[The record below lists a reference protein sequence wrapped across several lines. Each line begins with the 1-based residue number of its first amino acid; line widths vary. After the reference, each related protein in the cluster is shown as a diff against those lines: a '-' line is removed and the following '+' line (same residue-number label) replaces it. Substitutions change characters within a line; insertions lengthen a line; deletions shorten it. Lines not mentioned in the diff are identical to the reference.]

1 MTWRTLTCIAMRT
14 KTIDDTTIEYPDE
27 ICFCFNPVVMNIY
40 GHAWAF
46 VEVTVTDTETSVIH
60 KEKRALFGSSCFFDI
75 SFYMQSAFDSMEFG
89 KIDYS
94 QSGAQDSKLG
104 RLFSVQV
111 DMYSDVSTIG
121 QSFQFNTF
129 TIWGAMKIGERYNG
143 DRTLTWFKNLPFT
156 IGMYTAG
163 AANVSVTADNSP
175 LPDITL
181 SERKVYNLL
190 LTGIN
195 AEKEVI
201 FNLPGTTTGASVFD
215 HTFDFTFQA
224 LTNVASTVRLLVNNC
239 TEGVYLRW
247 VNRHG
252 YYCYWLFTRG
262 DESKQVANDG
272 EFIRNNMQDYSYVNG
287 YHGGSGR
294 KQRKTE
300 ENTLPVCAPLVD
312 SDTYDFLFQLAL
324 SPLVDMYAGKDAD
337 GNDRWQ
343 AVNVA
348 VDTYSKT
355 RAVLQDFTAEI
366 ILPET
371 RVQSL

>member
-27 ICFCFNPVVMNIY
+27 ICFCFNPVVINIR
-40 GHAWAF
+40 GHAWAR
-46 VEVTVTDTETSVIH
+46 VQVMVIDEDTSTLHQEIRNT
-60 KEKRALFGSSCFFDI
+60 FGGTCFFDI
-75 SFYMQSAFDSMEFG
+75 SFYMQGAFDTGLPGE
-89 KIDYS
+89 IDYS
-94 QSGAQDSKLG
+94 TAVAEDSRLG
-104 RLFSVQV
+104 RKFTVQLV
-111 DMYSDVSTIG
+111 MYESDDDFE
-121 QSFQFNTF
+121 SFAFDTF
-129 TIWGAMKIGERYNG
+129 AIWGAMQVGERYNG

-156 IGMYTAG
+156 VGMYTAG
-163 AANVSVTADNSP
+163 AASVSVTADSVSKP
-175 LPDITL
+175 AIAL
-181 SERKVYNLL
+181 SARKVYNIKMKGLDASREL
-190 LTGIN
+190 VLT
-195 AEKEVI
+195 
-201 FNLPGTTTGASVFD
+201 LPPGTAGSSVFD
-215 HTFDFTFQA
+215 HTFDYTFQA
-224 LTNVASTVRLLVNNC
+224 LSNTGSTVRLLVNNC

-247 VNRHG
+247 VSRHG

-272 EFIRNNMQDYSYVNG
+272 EFIRNNMQDYNYVNG

-324 SPLVDMYAGKDAD
+324 SPLVDMYAGKDVNGD
-337 GNDRWQ
+337 DRWL

>member
-27 ICFCFNPVVMNIY
+27 ICFCFNPVVINIR
-40 GHAWAF
+40 GHAWAR
-46 VEVTVTDTETSVIH
+46 VQVMVIDEDTSTLHQEIRNTF
-60 KEKRALFGSSCFFDI
+60 EGTCFFDI
-75 SFYMQSAFDSMEFG
+75 SFYMQGAFDTGLPGE
-89 KIDYS
+89 IDYS
-94 QSGAQDSKLG
+94 TAGAEDSRLG
-104 RLFSVQV
+104 RKFTVQLV
-111 DMYSDVSTIG
+111 MYESDDDFE
-121 QSFQFNTF
+121 SFAFDTF
-129 TIWGAMKIGERYNG
+129 AIWGAMQVGERYNG

-156 IGMYTAG
+156 VGMYTAG
-163 AANVSVTADNSP
+163 AASVSVTADSVSKP
-175 LPDITL
+175 AIAL
-181 SERKVYNLL
+181 SARKVYNIKMKGLDASREL
-190 LTGIN
+190 VLT
-195 AEKEVI
+195 
-201 FNLPGTTTGASVFD
+201 LPPGTAGSSVFD
-215 HTFDFTFQA
+215 HTFDYTFQA
-224 LTNVASTVRLLVNNC
+224 LSNTGSTVRLLVNNC

-247 VNRHG
+247 VSRHG

-272 EFIRNNMQDYSYVNG
+272 EFIRNNMQDYNYVNG

-324 SPLVDMYAGKDAD
+324 SPLVDMYAGKDVNGD
-337 GNDRWQ
+337 DRWL

>member
-1 MTWRTLTCIAMRT
+1 MRT
-14 KTIDDTTIEYPDE
+14 TTISGTTIEYPDV
-27 ICFCFNPVVMNIY
+27 ISFCFNPVVINVY
-40 GHAWAF
+40 GKAWAQIQ
-46 VEVTVTDTETSVIH
+46 VNIIDADTGTIHSEVRNT
-60 KEKRALFGSSCFFDI
+60 FGGVCFFDI
-75 SFYMQSAFDSMEFG
+75 SFYMQGAFDTHLLG
-89 KIDYS
+89 QIDYS
-94 QSGAQDSKLG
+94 TAGAEDSRMG
-104 RLFSVQV
+104 RKFTVQLV
-111 DMYSDVSTIG
+111 LYASASNFE
-121 QSFQFNTF
+121 SFAFDTF
-129 TIWGAMKIGERYNG
+129 VIWGAMKIGERYNG
-143 DRTLTWFKNLPFT
+143 SRTLTWFKNLPFT
-156 IGMYTAG
+156 VGMYTAG
-163 AANVSVTADNSP
+163 QASVSVTADGVPKGSIS
-175 LPDITL
+175 LTAQ
-181 SERKVYNLL
+181 KVYNIKM
-190 LTGIN
+190 TGLD
-195 AEKEVI
+195 AGKELV
-201 FNLPGTTTGASVFD
+201 LYLPPGTAGSSVFD

-224 LTNVASTVRLLVNNC
+224 LSNAGSTVHLLVNEC

-252 YYCYWLFTRG
+252 YYCYWLFIRG
-262 DESKQVANDG
+262 DESKQISNDG

-300 ENTLPVCAPLVD
+300 ENILPVCAPLVD

-324 SPLVDMYAGKDAD
+324 SPLVDMYAGKDSG

>member
-1 MTWRTLTCIAMRT
+1 MTWRILTCIAMRT

-27 ICFCFNPVVMNIY
+27 ICFCFNPVVINIR
-40 GHAWAF
+40 GHAWAR
-46 VEVTVTDTETSVIH
+46 VQVMVIDADTSTLHQEVRNT
-60 KEKRALFGSSCFFDI
+60 FGGTCFFDI
-75 SFYMQSAFDSMEFG
+75 SFYMQGAFDTGLPGE
-89 KIDYS
+89 IDYS
-94 QSGAQDSKLG
+94 TAGAEDSRLG
-104 RLFSVQV
+104 RKFTVQLV
-111 DMYSDVSTIG
+111 MYESDDDFE
-121 QSFQFNTF
+121 SFAFDTF
-129 TIWGAMKIGERYNG
+129 AIWGAMQVGERYNG

-156 IGMYTAG
+156 VGMYTAG
-163 AANVSVTADNSP
+163 AASVSVTADSVSKP
-175 LPDITL
+175 AIAL
-181 SERKVYNLL
+181 SARKVYNIKMKGLDASREL
-190 LTGIN
+190 VLT
-195 AEKEVI
+195 
-201 FNLPGTTTGASVFD
+201 LPPGTAGSSVFD
-215 HTFDFTFQA
+215 HTFDYTFQA
-224 LTNVASTVRLLVNNC
+224 LSNTGSTVRLLVNNC

-247 VNRHG
+247 VSRHG

-272 EFIRNNMQDYSYVNG
+272 EFIRNNMQDYNYVNG

-324 SPLVDMYAGKDAD
+324 SPLVDMYAGKDVN
-337 GNDRWQ
+337 GYDRWL

-366 ILPET
+366 IFPET

>member
-27 ICFCFNPVVMNIY
+27 ICFCFNPVVINIR
-40 GHAWAF
+40 GHAWAR
-46 VEVTVTDTETSVIH
+46 VQVMVIDEDTSTLHQEIRNT
-60 KEKRALFGSSCFFDI
+60 FGGTCFFDI
-75 SFYMQSAFDSMEFG
+75 SFYMQGAFDTGLPGE
-89 KIDYS
+89 IDYS
-94 QSGAQDSKLG
+94 TAGAEDSRLG
-104 RLFSVQV
+104 RKFTVQLV
-111 DMYSDVSTIG
+111 MYESDDDFE
-121 QSFQFNTF
+121 SFAFDTF
-129 TIWGAMKIGERYNG
+129 AIWGAMQVGERYNG

-156 IGMYTAG
+156 VGMYTAG
-163 AANVSVTADNSP
+163 AASVSVTADRVSKP
-175 LPDITL
+175 AIAL
-181 SERKVYNLL
+181 SARKVYNIKMKGLDASREL
-190 LTGIN
+190 VLT
-195 AEKEVI
+195 
-201 FNLPGTTTGASVFD
+201 LPPGTAGSSVFD
-215 HTFDFTFQA
+215 HTFDYTFQA
-224 LTNVASTVRLLVNNC
+224 LSNTGSTVRLLVNNC

-247 VNRHG
+247 VSRHG

-272 EFIRNNMQDYSYVNG
+272 EFIRNNMQDYNYVNG

-324 SPLVDMYAGKDAD
+324 SPLVDMYAGKDTN
-337 GNDRWQ
+337 GYDRWL

>member
-27 ICFCFNPVVMNIY
+27 ICFCFNPVVINIR
-40 GHAWAF
+40 GHAWAR
-46 VEVTVTDTETSVIH
+46 VQVMVIDADTSTLHQEIRNT
-60 KEKRALFGSSCFFDI
+60 FGGTCFFDI
-75 SFYMQSAFDSMEFG
+75 SFYMQGAFDTGLPGE
-89 KIDYS
+89 IDYS
-94 QSGAQDSKLG
+94 TAGAEDSRLG
-104 RLFSVQV
+104 RKFTVQLV
-111 DMYSDVSTIG
+111 MYESDDDFE
-121 QSFQFNTF
+121 SFAFDTF
-129 TIWGAMKIGERYNG
+129 AIWGAMQVGERYNG

-156 IGMYTAG
+156 VGMYTAG
-163 AANVSVTADNSP
+163 AASVSVTADSVSKP
-175 LPDITL
+175 AIAL
-181 SERKVYNLL
+181 SARKVYNIKMKGLDASREL
-190 LTGIN
+190 VLT
-195 AEKEVI
+195 
-201 FNLPGTTTGASVFD
+201 LPPGTAGSSVFD
-215 HTFDFTFQA
+215 HTFDYTFQA
-224 LTNVASTVRLLVNNC
+224 LSNTGSTVRLLVNNC

-247 VNRHG
+247 VSRHG

-272 EFIRNNMQDYSYVNG
+272 EFIRNNMQDYNYVNG

-324 SPLVDMYAGKDAD
+324 SPLVDMYAGKDVNGD
-337 GNDRWQ
+337 DRWL

>member
-27 ICFCFNPVVMNIY
+27 ICFCFNPVVINIR
-40 GHAWAF
+40 GHAWAR
-46 VEVTVTDTETSVIH
+46 VQVMVIDEDTSTLHQEIRNT
-60 KEKRALFGSSCFFDI
+60 FGGTCFFDI
-75 SFYMQSAFDSMEFG
+75 SFYMQGAFDTGLPGE
-89 KIDYS
+89 IDYS
-94 QSGAQDSKLG
+94 TAGAEDSRLG
-104 RLFSVQV
+104 RKFTVQLV
-111 DMYSDVSTIG
+111 MYESDDDFE
-121 QSFQFNTF
+121 SFAFDTF
-129 TIWGAMKIGERYNG
+129 AIWGAMQVGERYNG

-156 IGMYTAG
+156 VGMYTAG
-163 AANVSVTADNSP
+163 AASVSVTADSVSKP
-175 LPDITL
+175 AIAL
-181 SERKVYNLL
+181 SARKVYNIKMKGLDASREL
-190 LTGIN
+190 VLT
-195 AEKEVI
+195 
-201 FNLPGTTTGASVFD
+201 LPPGTAGSSVFD
-215 HTFDFTFQA
+215 HTFDYTFQA
-224 LTNVASTVRLLVNNC
+224 LSNTGSTVRLLVNNC

-247 VNRHG
+247 VSRHG

-272 EFIRNNMQDYSYVNG
+272 EFIRNNMQDYNYVNG

-324 SPLVDMYAGKDAD
+324 SPLVDMYAGKDVNGD
-337 GNDRWQ
+337 DRWL

>member
-27 ICFCFNPVVMNIY
+27 ICFCFNPVVINIR
-40 GHAWAF
+40 GHAWAR
-46 VEVTVTDTETSVIH
+46 VQVMVIDEDTSTLHQEIRNT
-60 KEKRALFGSSCFFDI
+60 FGGTCFFDI
-75 SFYMQSAFDSMEFG
+75 SFYMQGAFDTNLPGE
-89 KIDYS
+89 IDYS
-94 QSGAQDSKLG
+94 TAGAEDSRLG
-104 RLFSVQV
+104 RKFTVQLVMYESDDDFESFSF
-111 DMYSDVSTIG
+111 D
-121 QSFQFNTF
+121 TF
-129 TIWGAMKIGERYNG
+129 AIWGAMQVGERYNG

-156 IGMYTAG
+156 VGMYTAG
-163 AANVSVTADNSP
+163 AASVSVTADSVSKP
-175 LPDITL
+175 AIAL
-181 SERKVYNLL
+181 SARKVYNIKMKGLDASREL
-190 LTGIN
+190 VLT
-195 AEKEVI
+195 
-201 FNLPGTTTGASVFD
+201 LPPGTAGSSVFD
-215 HTFDFTFQA
+215 HTFDYTFQA
-224 LTNVASTVRLLVNNC
+224 LSNTGSTVRLLVNNC

-247 VNRHG
+247 VSRHG

-272 EFIRNNMQDYSYVNG
+272 EFIRNNMQDYNYVNG

-324 SPLVDMYAGKDAD
+324 SPLVDMYAGKDVNGD
-337 GNDRWQ
+337 DRWL

>member
-27 ICFCFNPVVMNIY
+27 ICFCFNPVVINIR
-40 GHAWAF
+40 GHAWAR
-46 VEVTVTDTETSVIH
+46 VQVMVIDEDTSTLHQEIRNT
-60 KEKRALFGSSCFFDI
+60 FGGTCFFDI
-75 SFYMQSAFDSMEFG
+75 SFYMQGAFDTGLPGE
-89 KIDYS
+89 IDYS
-94 QSGAQDSKLG
+94 TAGAEDSRLG
-104 RLFSVQV
+104 RKFTVQLVMYESDDDFESFSF
-111 DMYSDVSTIG
+111 D
-121 QSFQFNTF
+121 TF
-129 TIWGAMKIGERYNG
+129 AIWGAMQVGERYNG

-156 IGMYTAG
+156 VGMYTAG
-163 AANVSVTADNSP
+163 AASVSVTADSVSKP
-175 LPDITL
+175 AIAL
-181 SERKVYNLL
+181 SARKVYNIKMKGLDASREL
-190 LTGIN
+190 VLT
-195 AEKEVI
+195 
-201 FNLPGTTTGASVFD
+201 LPPGTAGSSVFD
-215 HTFDFTFQA
+215 HTFDYTFQA
-224 LTNVASTVRLLVNNC
+224 LSNTGSTVRLLVNNC

-247 VNRHG
+247 VSRHG

-272 EFIRNNMQDYSYVNG
+272 EFIRNNMQDYNYVNG

-324 SPLVDMYAGKDAD
+324 SPLVDMYAGKDVNGD
-337 GNDRWQ
+337 DRWL

>member
-27 ICFCFNPVVMNIY
+27 ICFCFNPVVINIR
-40 GHAWAF
+40 GHAWARIQ
-46 VEVTVTDTETSVIH
+46 VMVIDEDTSTLHQEVRNT
-60 KEKRALFGSSCFFDI
+60 FGGTCFFDI
-75 SFYMQSAFDSMEFG
+75 SFYMQGAFDTG
-89 KIDYS
+89 LPGAIDYS
-94 QSGAQDSKLG
+94 TAGAEDSRLG
-104 RLFSVQV
+104 RKFTVQLV
-111 DMYSDVSTIG
+111 MYESDDDFE
-121 QSFQFNTF
+121 SFAFDTF
-129 TIWGAMKIGERYNG
+129 AIWGAMQVGERYNG

-156 IGMYTAG
+156 VGMYTAG
-163 AANVSVTADNSP
+163 AASVSVTADSVSKP
-175 LPDITL
+175 AIAL
-181 SERKVYNLL
+181 SARKVYNIKMKGLDASREL
-190 LTGIN
+190 VLT
-195 AEKEVI
+195 
-201 FNLPGTTTGASVFD
+201 LPPGTAGSSVFD
-215 HTFDFTFQA
+215 HTFDYTFQA
-224 LTNVASTVRLLVNNC
+224 LSNTGSTVRLLVNNC

-247 VNRHG
+247 VSRHG

-272 EFIRNNMQDYSYVNG
+272 EFIRNNMQDYNYVNG

-324 SPLVDMYAGKDAD
+324 SPLVDMYAGKDVNGD
-337 GNDRWQ
+337 DCWL

>member
-27 ICFCFNPVVMNIY
+27 ICFCFNPVVINIR
-40 GHAWAF
+40 GHAWARIQ
-46 VEVTVTDTETSVIH
+46 VMVIDADTSTLHQEVRNT
-60 KEKRALFGSSCFFDI
+60 FGGTCFFDI
-75 SFYMQSAFDSMEFG
+75 SFYMQGAFDTNLPGE
-89 KIDYS
+89 IDYS
-94 QSGAQDSKLG
+94 TAGAEDSRLG
-104 RLFSVQV
+104 RKFTVQLV
-111 DMYSDVSTIG
+111 MYESDDDFE
-121 QSFQFNTF
+121 SFAFDTF
-129 TIWGAMKIGERYNG
+129 AIWGAMQVGERYNG

-156 IGMYTAG
+156 VGMYTAG
-163 AANVSVTADNSP
+163 AASVSVTADSVSKP
-175 LPDITL
+175 AIAL
-181 SERKVYNLL
+181 SARKVYNIKMKGLDASREL
-190 LTGIN
+190 VLT
-195 AEKEVI
+195 
-201 FNLPGTTTGASVFD
+201 LPPGTAGSSVFD
-215 HTFDFTFQA
+215 HTFDYTFQA
-224 LTNVASTVRLLVNNC
+224 LSNTGSTVRLLVNNC

-247 VNRHG
+247 VSRHG

-272 EFIRNNMQDYSYVNG
+272 EFIRNNMQDYNYVNG

-324 SPLVDMYAGKDAD
+324 SPLVDMYAGKDVN
-337 GNDRWQ
+337 GYDRWL

>member
-1 MTWRTLTCIAMRT
+1 MRT

-27 ICFCFNPVVMNIY
+27 ICFCFNPVVINIR
-40 GHAWAF
+40 GHAWAR
-46 VEVTVTDTETSVIH
+46 VQVMVIDADTSTLHQEIRNT
-60 KEKRALFGSSCFFDI
+60 FGGTCFFDI
-75 SFYMQSAFDSMEFG
+75 SFYMQGAFDTGLPGE
-89 KIDYS
+89 IDYS
-94 QSGAQDSKLG
+94 TAGAEDSRLG
-104 RLFSVQV
+104 RKFTVQLV
-111 DMYSDVSTIG
+111 MYESDDDFE
-121 QSFQFNTF
+121 SFAFDTF
-129 TIWGAMKIGERYNG
+129 AIWGAMQVGERYNG

-156 IGMYTAG
+156 VGMYTAG
-163 AANVSVTADNSP
+163 AASVSVTADSVSKP
-175 LPDITL
+175 AIAL
-181 SERKVYNLL
+181 SARKVYNIKMKGLDASREL
-190 LTGIN
+190 VLT
-195 AEKEVI
+195 
-201 FNLPGTTTGASVFD
+201 LPPGTAGSSVFD
-215 HTFDFTFQA
+215 HTFDYTFQA
-224 LTNVASTVRLLVNNC
+224 LSNTGSTVRLLVNNC

-247 VNRHG
+247 VSRHG

-272 EFIRNNMQDYSYVNG
+272 EFIRNNMQDYNYVNG

-324 SPLVDMYAGKDAD
+324 SPLVDMYAGKDTN
-337 GNDRWQ
+337 GYDRWL

>member
-1 MTWRTLTCIAMRT
+1 MKT

-27 ICFCFNPVVMNIY
+27 ICFCFNPVVINIR
-40 GHAWAF
+40 GHAWAR
-46 VEVTVTDTETSVIH
+46 VQVIVIDADTSTLHQEVRNT
-60 KEKRALFGSSCFFDI
+60 FGGTCFFDI
-75 SFYMQSAFDSMEFG
+75 SFYMQGAFDTDLLGE
-89 KIDYS
+89 IDYS
-94 QSGAQDSKLG
+94 TAGAEDSRMG
-104 RLFSVQV
+104 RKFTVQLV
-111 DMYSDVSTIG
+111 MYESDDDFE
-121 QSFQFNTF
+121 SFAFDTF
-129 TIWGAMKIGERYNG
+129 AIWGAMQVGERYNG

-156 IGMYTAG
+156 VGMYTAG
-163 AANVSVTADNSP
+163 AASVSVTADSVSKP
-175 LPDITL
+175 AIAL
-181 SERKVYNLL
+181 SARKVYNIKMKGLDASREL
-190 LTGIN
+190 VLT
-195 AEKEVI
+195 
-201 FNLPGTTTGASVFD
+201 LPPGTAGSSVFD
-215 HTFDFTFQA
+215 HTFDYTFQA
-224 LTNVASTVRLLVNNC
+224 LSNTGSTVRLLVNNC

-247 VNRHG
+247 VSRHG

-262 DESKQVANDG
+262 DESKQVVNDG
-272 EFIRNNMQDYSYVNG
+272 EFIRNNMQDYNYVNG

-324 SPLVDMYAGKDAD
+324 SPLVDMYAGKDVNGD
-337 GNDRWQ
+337 DCWK

>member
-27 ICFCFNPVVMNIY
+27 ICFCFNPVVINIR
-40 GHAWAF
+40 GHAWAR
-46 VEVTVTDTETSVIH
+46 VQVMVIDEDTSTLHQEIRDT
-60 KEKRALFGSSCFFDI
+60 FGGTCFFDI
-75 SFYMQSAFDSMEFG
+75 SFYMQGAFDTGLPGE
-89 KIDYS
+89 IDYS
-94 QSGAQDSKLG
+94 TAGAEDSRLG
-104 RLFSVQV
+104 RKFTVQLV
-111 DMYSDVSTIG
+111 MYESDDDFE
-121 QSFQFNTF
+121 SFAFDTF
-129 TIWGAMKIGERYNG
+129 AIWGAMQVGERYNG

-156 IGMYTAG
+156 VGMYTAG
-163 AANVSVTADNSP
+163 AASVSVKADSVSKP
-175 LPDITL
+175 AIAL
-181 SERKVYNLL
+181 SARKVYNIKMKGLDASREL
-190 LTGIN
+190 VLT
-195 AEKEVI
+195 
-201 FNLPGTTTGASVFD
+201 LPPGTAGSSVFD
-215 HTFDFTFQA
+215 HTFDYTFQA
-224 LTNVASTVRLLVNNC
+224 LSNTGSTVRLLVNNC

-247 VNRHG
+247 VSRHG

-272 EFIRNNMQDYSYVNG
+272 EFIRNNMQDYNYVNG

-324 SPLVDMYAGKDAD
+324 SPLVDMYAGKDVNGD
-337 GNDRWQ
+337 DRWL

>member
-27 ICFCFNPVVMNIY
+27 ICFCFNPVVINIR
-40 GHAWAF
+40 GHAWAR
-46 VEVTVTDTETSVIH
+46 VQVMVIDADTSTLHQEIRNT
-60 KEKRALFGSSCFFDI
+60 FGGTCFFDI
-75 SFYMQSAFDSMEFG
+75 SFYMQGAFDTGLPGE
-89 KIDYS
+89 IDYS
-94 QSGAQDSKLG
+94 TAGAEDSRLG
-104 RLFSVQV
+104 RKFTVQLV
-111 DMYSDVSTIG
+111 MYESDDDFE
-121 QSFQFNTF
+121 SFAFDTF
-129 TIWGAMKIGERYNG
+129 AIWGAMQVGERYNG

-156 IGMYTAG
+156 VGMYTAG
-163 AANVSVTADNSP
+163 AASVSVTADSVSKP
-175 LPDITL
+175 AIAL
-181 SERKVYNLL
+181 SARKVYNIKMKGLDASREL
-190 LTGIN
+190 VLT
-195 AEKEVI
+195 
-201 FNLPGTTTGASVFD
+201 LPPGTAGSSVFD
-215 HTFDFTFQA
+215 HTFDYTFQA
-224 LTNVASTVRLLVNNC
+224 LSNTGSTVRLLVNNC

-247 VNRHG
+247 VSRHG

-272 EFIRNNMQDYSYVNG
+272 EFIRNNMQDYNYVNG

-324 SPLVDMYAGKDAD
+324 SPLVDMYAGKDVNGD
-337 GNDRWQ
+337 DRWL

-355 RAVLQDFTAEI
+355 RAVLQDFTAGI

>member
-27 ICFCFNPVVMNIY
+27 ICFCFNPVVINIR
-40 GHAWAF
+40 GHAWAR
-46 VEVTVTDTETSVIH
+46 VQVMVIDEDTSTLHQEIRNT
-60 KEKRALFGSSCFFDI
+60 FGGTCFFDI
-75 SFYMQSAFDSMEFG
+75 SFYMQGAFDTGLPGE
-89 KIDYS
+89 IDYS
-94 QSGAQDSKLG
+94 TAGAEDSRLG
-104 RLFSVQV
+104 RKFTVQLV
-111 DMYSDVSTIG
+111 MYESDDDFE
-121 QSFQFNTF
+121 SFAFDTF
-129 TIWGAMKIGERYNG
+129 AIWGAMQVGERYNG

-156 IGMYTAG
+156 VGMYTAG
-163 AANVSVTADNSP
+163 AASVSVTADSVSKP
-175 LPDITL
+175 AIAL
-181 SERKVYNLL
+181 SARKVYNIKMKGLDASREL
-190 LTGIN
+190 VLT
-195 AEKEVI
+195 
-201 FNLPGTTTGASVFD
+201 LPPGTAGSSVFD
-215 HTFDFTFQA
+215 HTFDYTFQA
-224 LTNVASTVRLLVNNC
+224 LSNTGSTVRLLVNNC

-247 VNRHG
+247 VSRHG

-272 EFIRNNMQDYSYVNG
+272 EFIRNNMQDYNYVNG

-294 KQRKTE
+294 KQRKTG

-324 SPLVDMYAGKDAD
+324 SPLVDMYAGKDVNGD
-337 GNDRWQ
+337 DRWL

>member
-27 ICFCFNPVVMNIY
+27 ICFCFNPVVINIR
-40 GHAWAF
+40 GHAWAR
-46 VEVTVTDTETSVIH
+46 VQVMVIDEDTSTLHQEVRNT
-60 KEKRALFGSSCFFDI
+60 FGGTCFFDI
-75 SFYMQSAFDSMEFG
+75 SFYMQGAFDTGLPGE
-89 KIDYS
+89 IDYS
-94 QSGAQDSKLG
+94 TAGAEDSRLG
-104 RLFSVQV
+104 RKFTVQLV
-111 DMYSDVSTIG
+111 MYESDDDFE
-121 QSFQFNTF
+121 SFAFDTF
-129 TIWGAMKIGERYNG
+129 AIWGAMQVGERYNG

-156 IGMYTAG
+156 VGMYTAG
-163 AANVSVTADNSP
+163 AASVSVTADSVSKP
-175 LPDITL
+175 AIAL
-181 SERKVYNLL
+181 SARKVYNIKMKGLDASREL
-190 LTGIN
+190 VLT
-195 AEKEVI
+195 
-201 FNLPGTTTGASVFD
+201 LPPGTAGSSVFD
-215 HTFDFTFQA
+215 HTFDYTFQA
-224 LTNVASTVRLLVNNC
+224 LSNTGSTVRLLVNNC

-247 VNRHG
+247 VSRHG

-272 EFIRNNMQDYSYVNG
+272 EFIRNNMQDYNYVNG

-324 SPLVDMYAGKDAD
+324 SPLVDMYAGKDVNGD
-337 GNDRWQ
+337 DRWL